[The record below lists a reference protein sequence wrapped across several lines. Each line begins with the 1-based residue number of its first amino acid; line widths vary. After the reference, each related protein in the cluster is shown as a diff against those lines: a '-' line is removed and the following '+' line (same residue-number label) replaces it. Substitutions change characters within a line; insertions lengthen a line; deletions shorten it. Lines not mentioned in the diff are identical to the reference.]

1 MPGWSLEV
9 QAETG
14 ALTEA
19 QQSRLMHGFG
29 RWVTLSHNMTT
40 GRTSFGVPVEDAPLR
55 EAITET
61 LDTAEN
67 VLRSVLADA
76 RVVGVQVISAEDRDA
91 ELAAAGIVVD

>member
-9 QAETG
+9 QADTG
-14 ALTEA
+14 ALTEQ

-29 RWVTLSHNMTT
+29 RWVMLSHNTAT

-76 RVVGVQVISAEDRDA
+76 RLVGVQVISAEDRDA
-91 ELAAAGIVVD
+91 ELAAAGIFID